1 MHHYA
6 ATEYSSQPSDINQ
19 ARDNLKLQLA
29 AQKGV
34 TLITVPCWWDGKQ
47 GRWGIRILL
56 ISTLGVTYL
65 LTFLFNNSLVASIK
79 KKRPDLL
86 GHVEVDSIGIPNA
99 MPPRFLEKN
108 SSVVEGIGV
117 PIAATFF
124 TKADA
129 DPTNW

>member
-6 ATEYSSQPSDINQ
+6 ATEYSLQPSDVNQ

-29 AQKGV
+29 AQKGI

-47 GRWGIRILL
+47 DRWGISILL
-56 ISTLGVTYL
+56 DSILGVTHFPFYD
-65 LTFLFNNSLVASIK
+65 NSLVASIK
-79 KKRPDLL
+79 KRRPEML
-86 GHVEVDSIGIPNA
+86 GNVAADSKGIPDA

-124 TKADA
+124 TKADS